1 MGKALLRVFTVL
13 FLVSAFT
20 HAQTS
25 VQQIEIKSGWGG
37 LGTPQSA
44 HLIIKRNNGEYRLGG
59 KRIDPKL
66 IERLIAAL
74 AAPPVPKADPSNLG
88 INPAWCKQNAVTVG
102 ENTGAEYREGA
113 PNQKQLFIEAFND
126 PAVVAQVVKN
136 LFSFTRFDDNPGA
149 SVKVTYGDGK
159 TILAKTHSYYVF
171 MLPWQIDGGETYNA
185 QVSRAVAS
193 LMPKDT
199 VNKERLAGDDFSK
212 EFGESVMQFIDRDWK
227 LLDARNRAGGALD
240 QIKSKYQIIAAEI
253 NPYHNVNYGVEW
265 DSGKPHETN
274 LHVTVRKSTFPKG
287 LSNKVVLRMNGS
299 EPEGVAGF
307 LEGASKYEDLVLS
320 TPLFQEHFR
329 DQPRTPVWI
338 SYVHDASFGEKAMR
352 IFAADM
358 HAIGKDNVIPAV
370 RAQQKEIA
378 LVSVGGAYWLVFPD
392 KHLLLWRFDGPNG
405 LLRWKPE
412 TFPFRECSDYR
423 KVSGGCVGSEISAGG
438 KSVEDFASKDLCAP
452 APGSPTPS
460 VDEHAVLFPVHKSG
474 KGGYINAQ
482 GELVIPFRFDTVGDF
497 SEGLARAECAGRWGF
512 IDTVGR
518 WVIKPQFPWAHD
530 FSDGLARVQVGGEA
544 LSYNTRWG
552 FIDKSGTMVVK
563 PTVEELP
570 SSISESDDFHE
581 GLAVVQVKFKKG
593 FIDETGKV
601 VIPPQF
607 SYVYPFSEGLAAV
620 ATDEHGDKWGYID
633 KSGKLVIPAN
643 FDWASIFSEGLAP
656 VNRKPPCG
664 FVDQSGAFVLKPPV
678 SEDEKDCAAVWG
690 HFNEGLAR
698 WKFGNKYGFIDKTGN
713 VAVEPKYDRTFEF
726 SEGLAAVLVDG
737 KWGYID
743 KTGRM
748 VIAPRELHSAESF
761 KHGVASVV
769 TKDGK
774 HGYIDKTGKYV
785 WEPAR
790 QSDN

>member
-1 MGKALLRVFTVL
+1 MLVFAV
-13 FLVSAFT
+13 VSA
-20 HAQTS
+20 AQTP
-25 VQQIEIKSGWGG
+25 VRQVEIKSGWGG

-44 HLIIKRNNGEYRLGG
+44 HFVINRTNGEYRLGG
-59 KRIDPKL
+59 RHIDPKL
-66 IERLIAAL
+66 IEQLVATLTAQSVAKLGAR
-74 AAPPVPKADPSNLG
+74 NLG
-88 INPAWCKQNAVTVG
+88 VTPEWCKKHAVTVG
-102 ENTGAEYREGA
+102 ENTGTEYREGA
-113 PNQKQLFIEAFND
+113 LNQKQLFIRAFND
-126 PAVVAQVVKN
+126 PAVVARVVNN
-136 LFSFTRFDDNPGA
+136 LFSFTRFDDYPGA
-149 SVKVTYGDGK
+149 SVKVTYDDGT

-171 MLPWQIDGGETYNA
+171 MLPWQIDGRETYNA
-185 QVSRAVAS
+185 QVSRAVAN

-199 VNKERLAGDDFSK
+199 VNRERLAGDDFSK
-212 EFGESVMQFIDRDWK
+212 EFGEGVMQFIEKDWK
-227 LLDARNRAGGALD
+227 LLDARNQAGGALD
-240 QIKSKYQIIAAEI
+240 QIKSKYQILAAKV

-274 LHVTVRKSTFPKG
+274 LHVTVRKSTFPKS
-287 LSNKVVLRMNGS
+287 LSDEVVLRMSGS
-299 EPEGVAGF
+299 EPEGVDRF
-307 LEGASKYEDLVLS
+307 LGSASKYEDLVLS
-320 TPLFQEHFR
+320 TPLFQEYFR
-329 DQPRTPVWI
+329 DHPRTPVWI

-352 IFAADM
+352 VFAADM

-423 KVSGGCVGSEISAGG
+423 TVSGGCVGSEISADG

-452 APGSPTPS
+452 APGSPTPRA
-460 VDEHAVLFPVHKSG
+460 DEHAVLFPVHKSG

-482 GELVIPFRFDTVGDF
+482 GELVISFRFDTVGDF

-512 IDTVGR
+512 IDTAGR

-530 FSDGLARVQVGGEA
+530 FSDGLARVQIKGEA
-544 LSYNTRWG
+544 LSYNTLWG
-552 FIDKSGTMVVK
+552 FIDKSGTIVVK
-563 PTVEELP
+563 PSVEELP

-581 GLAVVQVKFKKG
+581 GLAVVQTNFKKG
-593 FIDETGKV
+593 YIDKTGKV

-620 ATDEHGDKWGYID
+620 ATDEHGEKWGYID
-633 KSGKLVIPAN
+633 KSGKLVIPAK
-643 FDWASIFSEGLAP
+643 FDWASMFSEGLAP

-664 FVDQSGAFVLKPPV
+664 FVDRSGAFVLKPPV
-678 SEDEKDCAAVWG
+678 PEGEKDCATVWG
-690 HFNEGLAR
+690 QFAEGLAR
-698 WKFGNKYGFIDKTGN
+698 WKFGKKYGFIDMVGQI
-713 VAVEPKYDRTFEF
+713 VIEPSFDLTFGF
-726 SEGLAAVLVDG
+726 SEGLAAVSVDG

-743 KTGRM
+743 KTGRI
-748 VIAPRELHSAESF
+748 VIAPREYNHVESF
-761 KHGVASVV
+761 KHGLAYVV
-769 TKDGK
+769 TKNGE

-790 QSDN
+790 QSD